1 MDMLVFSDLENQIMQ
16 QAEQKVNLQML
27 QGGFPL
33 AFNA

>member
-1 MDMLVFSDLENQIMQ
+1 MQ

-33 AFNA
+33 AFNAWK